1 MFLDGFEMDASQLG
15 VSCCQRCRYFTLAG
29 RRGGHCGQLNVSVRG
44 NWSAC
49 SLAAPVFVEPM
60 STVTQ
65 QQIAVLPQGL
75 VLNHPGFEQL
85 ESDYLQE
92 SA

>member
-1 MFLDGFEMDASQLG
+1 MDASRLG

-49 SLAAPVFVEPM
+49 SLAAPVFVESVDVDPM
-60 STVTQ
+60 NTETKPQ
-65 QQIAVLPQGL
+65 LAVWPQGV
-75 VLNHPGFEQL
+75 VLNHPDFEQL
-85 ESDYLQE
+85 DSDYLQE